1 MVIYKILNKTNV
13 EYDAEL
19 ITKMDLLYDGGYEI
33 MDHADLFLTK
43 LSIESQKSYNER
55 LKCAAYMPYLSQFV
69 DHFSSSLFS
78 DDLMV
83 REAADADNDDSLGG
97 TSGDENFYKL
107 FASNCDGLGNSLHN
121 FMKDTFTESLYCYY
135 SYVGVDFSMLDDNED
150 KPQTLLEEEARGLNK
165 AYLYDIDPMTVID
178 WKKDDASQKF
188 EWIKI
193 KNEICVQDDPLGE
206 PMKQVQFKIWTMRNG
221 VAHWQL
227 YQSKPIPL
235 NKEFR
240 PSDDVPLVAEGDT
253 SFLEIPIFH
262 LCIPYG
268 LHLGAKLGPVCEE
281 YFQRRSFLVSNMN
294 KTCIAIPV
302 IKLGPEINAPGGAL
316 PSDVQSNPNR
326 AQGMRMQLSNQGY
339 TVLGSE
345 DDLEIKEANG
355 HSHALVD
362 KQLIDLRDQMHQV
375 VNQMAQSA
383 STKKGSKLQSAAS
396 KVEDRHSTEILLTAY
411 ARVVKDF
418 VKEIFQC
425 IAAARGEAIVWDIHG
440 LSTFVE
446 EDRQTIITEVQA
458 IAGQQSI
465 LQMLPSETFHKKYL
479 LRLAMALT
487 GTTSPEE
494 EAQIQEE
501 LEKAVENKEH
511 IELGLDKGPQATTGD
526 TPRTETAEM
535 ADPAHDEFI
544 GDAMGPGG
552 QPLLPDGAHLQT
564 GEHVDGQVVFDQL
577 AQDYQEKDIEFVK
590 HIPWIG
596 PVEVPLSSID
606 FSNKDNW
613 QAAQPEDQEHVDKF
627 ADKMA
632 NENFTKPIILVNNP
646 SNDNKMMVVDGHHRA
661 LAAAQ
666 NDQPVPAYVGQVGT
680 NKGPWDKLHSK
691 QVGSKQMS
699 SQQVESNQVNETSVQ
714 KEVSTQVAKSE
725 KAKGG
730 KTK

>member
-1 MVIYKILNKTNV
+1 MVLYKLLNKPNAA
-13 EYDAEL
+13 YDSEL

-33 MDHADLFLTK
+33 MDNASLFLTK

-55 LKCAAYMPYLSQFV
+55 LQCAAYMPYLSQFV
-69 DHFSSSLFS
+69 DHFASALFS

-83 REAADADNDDSLGG
+83 REAADAEDEGTLGG

-107 FASNCDGLGNSLHN
+107 FASNCDGMNNSLHN
-121 FMKDTFTESLYCYY
+121 FTKDIFTESLYCYY
-135 SYVGVDFSMLDDNED
+135 SYVGVDFSKLDDNED
-150 KPQTLLEEEARGLNK
+150 KPQTLLEEEARGLDK
-165 AYLYDIDPMTVID
+165 AYLYDIDPLTVID

-188 EWIKI
+188 EWVKL
-193 KNEICVQDDPLGE
+193 KNEICVHDDPLAE
-206 PMKQVQFKIWTMRNG
+206 PMKMVEFKIWTMRGG
-221 VAHWQL
+221 VAHWAL
-227 YQSKPIPL
+227 YQTKPIAL
-235 NKEFR
+235 NKDFR

-253 SFLEIPIFH
+253 SFLEIPVFH

-316 PSDVQSNPNR
+316 PSEVQSNPNR
-326 AQGMRMQLSNQGY
+326 AQGMRMQLANQGY

-345 DDLEIKEANG
+345 DGIEMVEAKG
-355 HSHALVD
+355 TSHALVD
-362 KQLIDLRDQMHQV
+362 KQLIDLREQMHQV

-383 STKKGSKLQSAAS
+383 STVKGSKLSSAAS
-396 KVEDRHSTEILLTAY
+396 KVEDRHATEILLTAY

-418 VKEIFQC
+418 IKEIFQC
-425 IAAARGEAIVWDIHG
+425 IAAARGEAIVWDVHG

-446 EDRQTIITEVQA
+446 EDRTTIIAEVTA

-465 LQMLPSETFHKKYL
+465 LQMLPSETFHKKYM
-479 LRLAMALT
+479 LRLAMALV
-487 GTTSPEE
+487 GSASPEE

-501 LEKAVENKEH
+501 LEESIENGEH
-511 IELGLDKGPQATTGD
+511 MPPDPNDPSQNPAQGQPAQPATSDPGGGED
-526 TPRTETAEM
+526 TM
-535 ADPAHDEFI
+535 
-544 GDAMGPGG
+544 AMGPGG
-552 QPLLPDGAHLQT
+552 QPLMPEGTHLQT
-564 GEHVDGQVVFDQL
+564 GEHIDGQTVFDQL
-577 AQDYQEKDIEFVK
+577 KDDYNESDLQWVL
-590 HIPWIG
+590 HITWIG

-613 QAAQPEDQEHVDKF
+613 EASQPDNQEHVDKF

-632 NENFTKPIILVNNP
+632 NDNMTKPIIVVNNP

-661 LAAAQ
+661 LAALQ
-666 NDQPVPAYVGQVGT
+666 NGQPVPAYVGHVGS
-680 NKGPWDKLHSK
+680 NSGPWDKLHSK
-691 QVGSKQMS
+691 QVGSDIQV
-699 SQQVESNQVNETSVQ
+699 SQQMEASVQ
-714 KEVSTQVAKSE
+714 KQAVTQVDKSE
-725 KAKGG
+725 KAKNG

>member
-1 MVIYKILNKTNV
+1 MVQYKILNKTSPD
-13 EYDAEL
+13 YDKEL
-19 ITKMDLLYDGGYEI
+19 ITKMDLLYAGGYEI
-33 MDHADLFLTK
+33 MDSASLFLTK

-69 DHFSSSLFS
+69 DHFASSLFS

-83 REAADADNDDSLGG
+83 REAADADDEDTLG
-97 TSGDENFYKL
+97 TFSGDENFYKL
-107 FASNCDGLGNSLHN
+107 FSSNCDGMGNSLHN
-121 FMKDTFTESLYCYY
+121 FMKDAFTESLYCYY
-135 SYVGVDFSMLDDNED
+135 SYIGVDFNNLDDNED
-150 KPQTLLEEEARGLNK
+150 EPQTLLEEEARGLNR
-165 AYLYDIDPMTVID
+165 AYLYDIDPLTVID
-178 WKKDDASQKF
+178 WQKDDASQKF
-188 EWIKI
+188 EWVKI
-193 KNEICVQDDPLGE
+193 RNEICVHDDPLAD

-235 NKEFR
+235 NKDFR
-240 PSDDVPLVAEGDT
+240 NTDDIPLVAEGDT
-253 SFLEIPIFH
+253 SFKEIPVFH

-316 PSDVQSNPNR
+316 PSEIQSNPNR

-345 DDLEIKEANG
+345 DELEIKEASG
-355 HSHALVD
+355 TSHGLVD
-362 KQLIDLRDQMHQV
+362 KQLIDLREQMHQV

-383 STKKGSKLQSAAS
+383 STRKAARPQSAAS
-396 KVEDRHSTEILLTAY
+396 KIEDRHATEILLTAY

-425 IAAARGEAIVWDIHG
+425 IAEARNESIVWDVQG

-446 EDRQTIITEVQA
+446 EDRQSIIQEVQA

-494 EAQIQEE
+494 EATIQEE

-511 IELGLDKGPQATTGD
+511 IELGMAQGPQATTGD
-526 TPRTETAEM
+526 TPQTEAAEM
-535 ADPAHDEFI
+535 ADPSHDEFL
-544 GDAMGPGG
+544 GDTMGPGG
-552 QPLLPDGAHLQT
+552 QPLMPEGFHLQT
-564 GEHVDGQVVFDQL
+564 GEHVDGQVVFNQL
-577 AQDYQEKDIEFVK
+577 AQDYNEKDIEFVK

-596 PVEVPLSSID
+596 PVEIPLSSID

-613 QAAQPEDQEHVDKF
+613 QAAQPEDQDHVDMF
-627 ADKMA
+627 ADKMQ
-632 NENFTKPIILVNNP
+632 NDNYTKPVILVNNP
-646 SNDNKMMVVDGHHRA
+646 SNDNKMEVVDGHHRT
-661 LAAAQ
+661 LAALQ
-666 NDQPVPAYVGQVGT
+666 NGQPVPAYVGHVGT
-680 NKGPWDKLHSK
+680 DRGPWDKLHAK
-691 QVGSKQMS
+691 QVGSKQES
-699 SQQVESNQVNETSVQ
+699 SQQEESVQ
-714 KEVSTQVAKSE
+714 KQASQQVSKSE